1 MRLANIAG
9 RLHILADSGAVD
21 VATASDGRFD
31 ADPQKIYARW
41 TEFRIWAGTADLARA
56 RPYDR
61 EALGAPTP
69 LPAQLVAVGLNYR
82 DHATEAGFD
91 VPDGLPPVFTKFASS
106 ISGPYTHICLPKGN
120 VDWEVELAV
129 VIGSTASRVSEEQA
143 WQHIA
148 GYTIAQDLSE
158 RVLQMSGP
166 APQFSLGK
174 SHAGFTP
181 LGPWLT
187 TLDEIAD
194 PTALRLTT
202 EVNGE
207 VVQDGNTRDLL
218 YPVPELIA
226 RLSRIVTLWPGD
238 VILTG
243 TPSGVGMGHNPPRY
257 LASGDTLTTRIDGL
271 GTLEQHF
278 TAYPQDSAA

>member
-1 MRLANIAG
+1 MRLANLAR
-9 RLHILADSGAVD
+9 RLHLITDSGAVD
-21 VATASDGRFD
+21 VESASDGRFD

-41 TEFRIWAGTADLARA
+41 PEFRAWAETADLSQGRRYA
-56 RPYDR
+56 R

-69 LPAQLVAVGLNYR
+69 APAQLVAVGLNYR
-82 DHATEAGFD
+82 DHATETGFS
-91 VPDGLPPVFTKFASS
+91 VPDGLPPVFAKFASS
-106 ISGPYTHICLPKGN
+106 LSGPYTTVRLPEGN

-129 VIGSTASRVSEEQA
+129 VVGATASGVSEEQA
-143 WQHIA
+143 WQHVA
-148 GYTIAQDLSE
+148 GYTVAQDLSE

-187 TLDEIAD
+187 TLDEIPD
-194 PTALRLTT
+194 PTSLRLTT

-207 VVQDGNTRDLL
+207 VVQDGTTRDLL
-218 YPVPELIA
+218 FPVPALIA
-226 RLSRIVTLWPGD
+226 RLSRIITLWPGD

-243 TPSGVGMGHNPPRY
+243 TPAGVGMGCTPPRY
-257 LASGDTLTTRIDGL
+257 LAPGDILTTRIEGL
-271 GTLEQHF
+271 GTLEQRF
-278 TAYPQDSAA
+278 TAQPQDTAE